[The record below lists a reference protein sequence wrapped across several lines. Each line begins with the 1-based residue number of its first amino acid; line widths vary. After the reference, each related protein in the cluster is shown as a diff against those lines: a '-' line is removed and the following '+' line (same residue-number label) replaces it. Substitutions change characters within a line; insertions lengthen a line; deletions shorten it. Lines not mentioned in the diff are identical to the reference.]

1 MHVNNPYLKIFYS
14 LPKIHK
20 RFHAGLYYQI
30 QTVLLRMFHSLIS
43 ISNACKTLYER
54 YERILKKALNLLP
67 DNLIF
72 QAIMVVGLYPNK
84 PNEEWLI
91 AIRKVLDTKEDRT
104 ILTVSLI
111 KLTESALKLVSVNTM
126 TLPLNTSDKLQLELK
141 RHLLMLP
148 FLGTALS
155 SKRPVTDF

>member
-1 MHVNNPYLKIFYS
+1 
-14 LPKIHK
+14 
-20 RFHAGLYYQI
+20 
-30 QTVLLRMFHSLIS
+30 
-43 ISNACKTLYER
+43 
-54 YERILKKALNLLP
+54 
-67 DNLIF
+67 
-72 QAIMVVGLYPNK
+72 MVVGLYPNK

-126 TLPLNTSDKLQLELK
+126 TLPSNTSDKLQLELK
-141 RHLLMLP
+141 RNLLMLP